1 MSPDRIVRA
10 AAPTLLS
17 YKSSKRK
24 KKKKS
29 KKKKRK
35 KKGKT
40 KPAALNPYVLAGILP
55 I

>member
-24 KKKKS
+24 KKKEV
-29 KKKKRK
+29 KKRK
-35 KKGKT
+35 EKKGKT